1 MATANKPF
9 VPSFKV
15 ASKVEVPFI
24 TNNPSQGDRVSQP
37 TKITDLSFNEVT
49 RSIEVT
55 CDDRRKRQCRIDR
68 LANDKMVK
76 DLQKAL
82 QEAYDKKTS
91 VQFVAAG
98 GADANVWFYRVM

>member
-1 MATANKPF
+1 MTVNKPF

-15 ASKVEVPFI
+15 STKVEVPFI
-24 TNNPSQGDRVSQP
+24 TNNPRMGDRVSEP
-37 TKITDLSFNEVT
+37 TRIMDLSFNEVT

-82 QEAYDKKTS
+82 QTAYDSKTA

-98 GADANVWFYRVM
+98 GADPQVWFYTIK